1 MNVEPGWNF
10 AKYLLDGDS
19 NCVKF
24 YGDIVEPN
32 ACVREIEALLA

>member
-1 MNVEPGWNF
+1 MNVEPDWNF